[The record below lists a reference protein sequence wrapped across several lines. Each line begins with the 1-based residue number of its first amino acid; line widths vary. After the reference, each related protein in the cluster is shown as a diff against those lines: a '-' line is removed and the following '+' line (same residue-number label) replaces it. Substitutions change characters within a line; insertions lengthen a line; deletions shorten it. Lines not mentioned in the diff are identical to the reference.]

1 MWYPIVCMC
10 LSGDASS
17 ARAVKNWRWNSK
29 RKGTDGL
36 KNRQQRSVAN
46 TSPARSA
53 SAIALSLKKIR
64 SHQGKSHE
72 HGNCITKRLRRSI
85 LLEDKIPAREPL
97 AVYLLAD
104 A

>member
-1 MWYPIVCMC
+1 GGSSTTWYPIVCMC
-10 LSGDASS
+10 SSGDGAA

-36 KNRQQRSVAN
+36 KNRQQRRGAN

-53 SAIALSLKKIR
+53 SAIARSLGKSR

-72 HGNCITKRLRRSI
+72 HGNCRTKRLRRSI
-85 LLEDKIPAREPL
+85 LLDERAPAR
-97 AVYLLAD
+97 
-104 A
+104 